1 MNDDFDISAAVD
13 TIGSDLGF
21 EASSSSEEVE
31 LEVTPLEGEKEVSTE
46 PEVAKETPAPADKEQ
61 KDPAE
66 IPETAAALDAAPKTW
81 RKEAAATWAAL
92 PSEAKNEILKR
103 EADIFAGIETYKV
116 DAGFGKSVKSV
127 VAPYEQIMR
136 DNNMDPVR
144 TIGGLLNA
152 HHTLATGT
160 PQARQELFFRMA
172 KDYGID
178 LTGASQEAGEPPYV
192 DPAVAALQNELASV
206 KSTLSQ
212 QAQKIAAEQRAVVSK
227 QIDAFAADPSNIYWN
242 EVSDEMAAL
251 LESKQ
256 ASTLQEAYEKAI
268 WTNPVVRAKEI
279 AKQTAEATAK
289 AQAEAAAKLE
299 AAKQATAANVKARAK
314 SGSATT
320 PLGSLDDTLAA
331 AMANIKARA

>member
-31 LEVTPLEGEKEVSTE
+31 LEVTMPEGEKEVVTE
-46 PEVAKETPAPADKEQ
+46 PEAAKEAPAPVDKEEKESAETPETPAA
-61 KDPAE
+61 
-66 IPETAAALDAAPKTW
+66 DAAPKTW

-160 PQARQELFFRMA
+160 PQARQELFFKMA
-172 KDYGID
+172 KDYGIE
-178 LTGASQEAGEPPYV
+178 LPGASQEVGEPPYV

-212 QAQKIAAEQRAVVSK
+212 QAQKIAQEQRAVVSK
-227 QIDAFAADPSNIYWN
+227 QIDAFAADPSNIYWKD
-242 EVSDEMAAL
+242 VSDDMAAL

-268 WTNPVVRAKEI
+268 WTNPAVRAKEI